1 MAAAHS
7 HHNANLLSSDI
18 SRRNPQDEY
27 DLIQKIG
34 SGTYGDV
41 YKAKRIQSN
50 ELAAIKVI
58 KLEPS
63 DDIQIIQ
70 QEIFMMRDCRH
81 PNIIAYYGSYLRRDK
96 LWICMEYCGGGSLQD
111 IYQVTGP
118 LTELQIAYMCR
129 ETLKGLEYL
138 HQKGKMHRDIKGAN
152 ILLTENGDV
161 KLADFGVSAQITATI
176 NKRKSFIGTPYW
188 MAPEVAAV
196 ERKGGYNQLCDIWA
210 CGITAIELAELQPP
224 MFDLHPMRALFLM
237 SKSGFKPPSLSN
249 KEKWSPT
256 FHSFIK
262 TALTKNPKKRPTAE
276 RLLQHPFVQ
285 SEMPLRVPKELLLK
299 YQSPNTPYYYLD
311 GDEET
316 VAGVPQRIPS
326 KMTSRANGVPA
337 QNHTLKT
344 GMTTNSTWYERS
356 SSPETLPSDI
366 ATLPLNDTKDSALSA
381 EYSCSAG
388 GGGGGGGSGGIAST
402 NGGCCVAGGGGIGGS
417 SGGGSGSG
425 GSIISSSVGGGLSG
439 VSGGVSGISNN
450 CGGHH
455 YHHHHHHQ
463 HHHHQTSATGNGTS
477 TTQHNHHNHIQNQN
491 HIHNHH
497 QHLNQ
502 LSNNALSTTSNST
515 SSVNC
520 NANQN
525 PNPNLNQNSNY
536 NSNLNALS
544 MSASLASMPGL
555 SAYLGMSN
563 LRTTSIGDDDDGDIN
578 LDVDIAMNNASATPA
593 AAAAAAAAGGYA
605 SGLASVAASASTS
618 ATGAG
623 CSASAA
629 HYLRHSS
636 NYRSAAAAVSSAA
649 QALHGHDHGLLSS
662 SSLANSSTTTAATS
676 SASFYNRFLLLDNS
690 SGDAVGG
697 VGGGGSSSSGK
708 GSNGLDMRHETAATP
723 PAGTHSV
730 GDGFSHSNSA
740 STSSAAAAAAAAAAA
755 SASAAAQASTAST
768 AAAAAAAPGL
778 TSDRVAHLYENLL
791 RSSSSD
797 VLDLAQGD
805 AASGENSN
813 NCDYRSESNQNGIE
827 DSPRRHS
834 SMDQL
839 IGLLND
845 LGKTSRTRSLSD
857 GGTQDDDEVEKEAQ
871 PDLLNNTPPV
881 PPKRSHRRRHTPPR
895 PISNGLPPT
904 PKVHMGACF
913 SKIFNGCP
921 LRVHCT
927 ASWIHPETRD
937 QHLLIGAEE
946 GIYNLNMNELHDA
959 AIDQLFPRRTTWLY
973 VIKDV
978 LMSLSGKSCQLY
990 RHDLVAL
997 HSKQT
1002 VRFSLH
1008 MNKIPERLVPRKF
1021 ALTTKVPDTK
1031 GCTQCCVTRNP
1042 YNGYKYLCGATP
1054 SGIFLMQWY
1063 DPLNKFMLLKQ
1074 CEWPATSILGQGCVQ
1089 NGQTPIFEMIITP
1102 ELEYPIVCTGVRK
1115 ALNGCLKLDLI
1126 NMNSAS
1132 WFHSE
1137 DLEYDAMATMVPRRD
1152 LLKVVR
1158 VHQVEKDA
1166 ILVCYGN
1173 VMQVV
1178 TLQGNPKQHKK
1189 MVAQLNFDF
1198 NVDSIV
1204 CLPDSVLAFHK
1215 HGMQGKSLRNGEVTQ
1230 EIKDMS
1236 RTYRLLGSDKV
1247 VALESQLVRTG
1258 SLGSEEGHDL
1268 YILAGHEAS
1277 Y

>member
-1 MAAAHS
+1 MAG

-27 DLIQKIG
+27 ELIQKIG

-58 KLEPS
+58 KLEPT

-70 QEIFMMRDCRH
+70 QEIIMMRDCRH

-118 LTELQIAYMCR
+118 LSEQQIAYMSR

-138 HQKGKMHRDIKGAN
+138 HSMGKMHRDIKGAN
-152 ILLTENGDV
+152 ILLTEYGDV

-237 SKSGFKPPSLSN
+237 SKSGFKPPTLSN
-249 KEKWSPT
+249 KEKWSTT
-256 FHSFIK
+256 FHNFVK

-285 SEMPLRVPKELLLK
+285 GEMSVRVAKELLKK
-299 YQSPNTPYYYLD
+299 YMNPNQQFFYNWD

-316 VAGVPQRIPS
+316 VARVPQRIAS
-326 KMTSRANGVPA
+326 KMTSRPNGISP

-344 GMTTNSTWYERS
+344 GMTSSSSPWSNERS

-366 ATLPLNDTKDSALSA
+366 NTTSDVVASTSASASASASSSASANNALS
-381 EYSCSAG
+381 
-388 GGGGGGGSGGIAST
+388 
-402 NGGCCVAGGGGIGGS
+402 S
-417 SGGGSGSG
+417 SQQQQQQQ
-425 GSIISSSVGGGLSG
+425 
-439 VSGGVSGISNN
+439 
-450 CGGHH
+450 
-455 YHHHHHHQ
+455 HHHHHH
-463 HHHHQTSATGNGTS
+463 HHSAATTNDPHQMGNNSSSNTS
-477 TTQHNHHNHIQNQN
+477 
-491 HIHNHH
+491 
-497 QHLNQ
+497 
-502 LSNNALSTTSNST
+502 SNNLM
-515 SSVNC
+515 
-520 NANQN
+520 
-525 PNPNLNQNSNY
+525 NY
-536 NSNLNALS
+536 NS
-544 MSASLASMPGL
+544 
-555 SAYLGMSN
+555 
-563 LRTTSIGDDDDGDIN
+563 
-578 LDVDIAMNNASATPA
+578 
-593 AAAAAAAAGGYA
+593 
-605 SGLASVAASASTS
+605 
-618 ATGAG
+618 
-623 CSASAA
+623 
-629 HYLRHSS
+629 HH
-636 NYRSAAAAVSSAA
+636 
-649 QALHGHDHGLLSS
+649 H
-662 SSLANSSTTTAATS
+662 
-676 SASFYNRFLLLDNS
+676 
-690 SGDAVGG
+690 
-697 VGGGGSSSSGK
+697 
-708 GSNGLDMRHETAATP
+708 
-723 PAGTHSV
+723 
-730 GDGFSHSNSA
+730 
-740 STSSAAAAAAAAAAA
+740 
-755 SASAAAQASTAST
+755 
-768 AAAAAAAPGL
+768 
-778 TSDRVAHLYENLL
+778 
-791 RSSSSD
+791 
-797 VLDLAQGD
+797 
-805 AASGENSN
+805 
-813 NCDYRSESNQNGIE
+813 CDYHHENNQNGLE

-839 IGLLND
+839 LGLLND
-845 LGKTSRTRSLSD
+845 MGTSPRTRSLSD
-857 GGTQDDDEVEKEAQ
+857 GGTQEDEDDLEKEAQ

-946 GIYNLNMNELHDA
+946 GIFNLNMNELHDA

-990 RHDLVAL
+990 RHDLIAL

-1002 VRFSLH
+1002 HRFSMH

-1054 SGIFLMQWY
+1054 NGIFLMQWY

-1074 CEWPATSILGQGCVQ
+1074 CEWPATSILGGGHGCVL
-1089 NGQTPIFEMIITP
+1089 NGRTPVFEMIITP

-1115 ALNGCLKLDLI
+1115 ALNGCVKLELI
-1126 NMNSAS
+1126 NMNSGAS
-1132 WFHSE
+1132 WFHSD
-1137 DLEYDAMATMVPRRD
+1137 DLEYDAMATMVPRRE
-1152 LLKVVR
+1152 LLKVVK

-1166 ILVCYGN
+1166 IIVCYGN
-1173 VMQVV
+1173 VIQVV

-1189 MVAQLNFDF
+1189 MVSQLNFDF

-1215 HGMQGKSLRNGEVTQ
+1215 HGMQGKSLRNGEITQ

-1247 VALESQLVRTG
+1247 VALESQLLRTG

>member
-1 MAAAHS
+1 MAAAHN

-27 DLIQKIG
+27 ELIQKIG

-70 QEIFMMRDCRH
+70 QEIIMMRDCRH

-96 LWICMEYCGGGSLQD
+96 LWICMEFCGGGSLQD

-118 LTELQIAYMCR
+118 LTEVQIAYMCR

-138 HQKGKMHRDIKGAN
+138 HSMGKMHRDIKGAN
-152 ILLTENGDV
+152 ILLTEYGDV

-237 SKSGFKPPSLSN
+237 SKSGFKPPTLNN
-249 KEKWSPT
+249 KDKWSPT
-256 FHSFIK
+256 FHNFIK

-285 SEMPLRVPKELLLK
+285 CEMSLRVAKELLQK
-299 YQSPNTPYYYLD
+299 YQSPNPQFYYYLD
-311 GDEET
+311 GDEES
-316 VAGVPQRIPS
+316 VAGVPQRIAS
-326 KMTSRANGVPA
+326 KMTSRTNGVPA

-344 GMTTNSTWYERS
+344 GMTTNSTWNERS

-366 ATLPLNDTKDSALSA
+366 GDAVV
-381 EYSCSAG
+381 G
-388 GGGGGGGSGGIAST
+388 GNGGGGSHNSSGG
-402 NGGCCVAGGGGIGGS
+402 VAGGGTN
-417 SGGGSGSG
+417 
-425 GSIISSSVGGGLSG
+425 GLPDK
-439 VSGGVSGISNN
+439 
-450 CGGHH
+450 HDPE
-455 YHHHHHHQ
+455 
-463 HHHHQTSATGNGTS
+463 AT
-477 TTQHNHHNHIQNQN
+477 
-491 HIHNHH
+491 
-497 QHLNQ
+497 
-502 LSNNALSTTSNST
+502 
-515 SSVNC
+515 
-520 NANQN
+520 
-525 PNPNLNQNSNY
+525 
-536 NSNLNALS
+536 
-544 MSASLASMPGL
+544 
-555 SAYLGMSN
+555 
-563 LRTTSIGDDDDGDIN
+563 
-578 LDVDIAMNNASATPA
+578 
-593 AAAAAAAAGGYA
+593 
-605 SGLASVAASASTS
+605 
-618 ATGAG
+618 
-623 CSASAA
+623 
-629 HYLRHSS
+629 
-636 NYRSAAAAVSSAA
+636 A
-649 QALHGHDHGLLSS
+649 QAG
-662 SSLANSSTTTAATS
+662 A
-676 SASFYNRFLLLDNS
+676 
-690 SGDAVGG
+690 
-697 VGGGGSSSSGK
+697 K
-708 GSNGLDMRHETAATP
+708 
-723 PAGTHSV
+723 SV
-730 GDGFSHSNSA
+730 GDGFSHSNSPA
-740 STSSAAAAAAAAAAA
+740 VNSGAGATGSRDNEGPSS
-755 SASAAAQASTAST
+755 SNSS
-768 AAAAAAAPGL
+768 
-778 TSDRVAHLYENLL
+778 HLYQNLL
-791 RSSSSD
+791 RSSS
-797 VLDLAQGD
+797 
-805 AASGENSN
+805 GEAPAGSSSAGN
-813 NCDYRSESNQNGIE
+813 NCDYRNESNQNGVE

-839 IGLLND
+839 IGLLEN
-845 LGKTSRTRSLSD
+845 LGMSSRTRSLSD
-857 GGTQDDDEVEKEAQ
+857 GGTQDDDEAEKEAQ

-881 PPKRSHRRRHTPPR
+881 PPKRSHKRRHTPPR

-1031 GCTQCCVTRNP
+1031 CCTQCCVTRNP

-1074 CEWPATSILGQGCVQ
+1074 CEWPATSIQGGGYGCVQ
-1089 NGQTPIFEMIITP
+1089 NGHTPVFEMIITP

-1115 ALNGCLKLDLI
+1115 AMNGCLKLELI

-1173 VMQVV
+1173 LMQVV

-1189 MVAQLNFDF
+1189 MVSQLNFDF

-1247 VALESQLVRTG
+1247 VALESQLLRTG

>member
-1 MAAAHS
+1 MAHA
-7 HHNANLLSSDI
+7 HHNAANLLSSDI

-27 DLIQKIG
+27 ELIQKIG

-58 KLEPS
+58 KLEPT

-70 QEIFMMRDCRH
+70 QEIIMMRDCRH
-81 PNIIAYYGSYLRRDK
+81 KNIITYYGSYLRRDK

-118 LTELQIAYMCR
+118 LTEQQIAYMCR

-138 HQKGKMHRDIKGAN
+138 HTMGKMHRDIKGAN
-152 ILLTENGDV
+152 ILLTEQGDV

-210 CGITAIELAELQPP
+210 VGITAIELAELQPP

-237 SKSGFKPPSLSN
+237 SKSGFKPPTLSN
-249 KEKWSPT
+249 KEKWSTT
-256 FHSFIK
+256 FHNFVK

-276 RLLQHPFVQ
+276 CLLKHPFVQ
-285 SEMPLRVPKELLLK
+285 GDMSVRVAKELLQKFL
-299 YQSPNTPYYYLD
+299 SPNQQFYYYLD
-311 GDEET
+311 GEEET
-316 VAGVPQRIPS
+316 VASVPQRIAS
-326 KMTSRANGVPA
+326 KMTSRPNGISP

-344 GMTTNSTWYERS
+344 GMTTNSQWNDRS

-366 ATLPLNDTKDSALSA
+366 NTSVTDSA
-381 EYSCSAG
+381 
-388 GGGGGGGSGGIAST
+388 
-402 NGGCCVAGGGGIGGS
+402 
-417 SGGGSGSG
+417 
-425 GSIISSSVGGGLSG
+425 
-439 VSGGVSGISNN
+439 
-450 CGGHH
+450 
-455 YHHHHHHQ
+455 
-463 HHHHQTSATGNGTS
+463 
-477 TTQHNHHNHIQNQN
+477 TT
-491 HIHNHH
+491 
-497 QHLNQ
+497 
-502 LSNNALSTTSNST
+502 T
-515 SSVNC
+515 
-520 NANQN
+520 
-525 PNPNLNQNSNY
+525 
-536 NSNLNALS
+536 
-544 MSASLASMPGL
+544 
-555 SAYLGMSN
+555 
-563 LRTTSIGDDDDGDIN
+563 
-578 LDVDIAMNNASATPA
+578 
-593 AAAAAAAAGGYA
+593 
-605 SGLASVAASASTS
+605 
-618 ATGAG
+618 
-623 CSASAA
+623 SASAA
-629 HYLRHSS
+629 
-636 NYRSAAAAVSSAA
+636 
-649 QALHGHDHGLLSS
+649 
-662 SSLANSSTTTAATS
+662 TS
-676 SASFYNRFLLLDNS
+676 SVSAN
-690 SGDAVGG
+690 
-697 VGGGGSSSSGK
+697 
-708 GSNGLDMRHETAATP
+708 
-723 PAGTHSV
+723 PAG
-730 GDGFSHSNSA
+730 
-740 STSSAAAAAAAAAAA
+740 
-755 SASAAAQASTAST
+755 
-768 AAAAAAAPGL
+768 AAAPL
-778 TSDRVAHLYENLL
+778 
-791 RSSSSD
+791 
-797 VLDLAQGD
+797 
-805 AASGENSN
+805 SGECTPTSGQAIGGSN
-813 NCDYRSESNQNGIE
+813 DSNCDYRHESNQNGLE

-845 LGKTSRTRSLSD
+845 MGKSSRTRSLSD
-857 GGTQDDDEVEKEAQ
+857 GGTQDDEVEKEAQ

-921 LRVHCT
+921 LRIHCT

-937 QHLLIGAEE
+937 QHLLIGADE
-946 GIYNLNMNELHDA
+946 GIFNLNMNELHDA
-959 AIDQLFPRRTTWLY
+959 VIDQLFPRRTTWLY

-990 RHDLVAL
+990 RHDLIAL

-1002 VRFSLH
+1002 HRFSLH

-1074 CEWPATSILGQGCVQ
+1074 CEWPASSILGGGHGCVL
-1089 NGQTPIFEMIITP
+1089 NGHTPVFEMIITP

-1115 ALNGCLKLDLI
+1115 ALNGCLKLELI

-1132 WFHSE
+1132 WFHSD
-1137 DLEYDAMATMVPRRD
+1137 DLDFDATATMVPRRD
-1152 LLKVVR
+1152 LLKVVK

-1173 VMQVV
+1173 IIQVV

-1189 MVAQLNFDF
+1189 LVSQLNFDF

-1215 HGMQGKSLRNGEVTQ
+1215 HGMQGKSLRNGEITQ

-1236 RTYRLLGSDKV
+1236 RTYRLLGCDKV
-1247 VALESQLVRTG
+1247 VALESQLLRTG

>member
-1 MAAAHS
+1 MAHA
-7 HHNANLLSSDI
+7 HHNAANLLSSDI

-27 DLIQKIG
+27 ELIQKIG

-58 KLEPS
+58 KLEPT

-70 QEIFMMRDCRH
+70 QEIIMMRDCRH
-81 PNIIAYYGSYLRRDK
+81 KNIITYYGSYLRRDK

-118 LTELQIAYMCR
+118 LTEQQIAYMCR

-138 HQKGKMHRDIKGAN
+138 HTMGKMHRDIKGAN
-152 ILLTENGDV
+152 ILLTEQGDV

-210 CGITAIELAELQPP
+210 VGITAIELAELQPP

-237 SKSGFKPPSLSN
+237 SKSGFKPPTLSN
-249 KEKWSPT
+249 KEKWSTT
-256 FHSFIK
+256 FHNFVK

-276 RLLQHPFVQ
+276 CLLKHPFVQ
-285 SEMPLRVPKELLLK
+285 GDMSVRVAKELLQKFL
-299 YQSPNTPYYYLD
+299 SPNQQFYYYLD
-311 GDEET
+311 GEEET
-316 VAGVPQRIPS
+316 VASVPQRIAS
-326 KMTSRANGVPA
+326 KMTSRPNGISP

-344 GMTTNSTWYERS
+344 GMTTNSQWNDRS

-366 ATLPLNDTKDSALSA
+366 NTSVTDSP
-381 EYSCSAG
+381 
-388 GGGGGGGSGGIAST
+388 T
-402 NGGCCVAGGGGIGGS
+402 T
-417 SGGGSGSG
+417 
-425 GSIISSSVGGGLSG
+425 
-439 VSGGVSGISNN
+439 
-450 CGGHH
+450 
-455 YHHHHHHQ
+455 
-463 HHHHQTSATGNGTS
+463 TSA
-477 TTQHNHHNHIQNQN
+477 IV
-491 HIHNHH
+491 
-497 QHLNQ
+497 
-502 LSNNALSTTSNST
+502 ST
-515 SSVNC
+515 SSV
-520 NANQN
+520 
-525 PNPNLNQNSNY
+525 
-536 NSNLNALS
+536 
-544 MSASLASMPGL
+544 SA
-555 SAYLGMSN
+555 
-563 LRTTSIGDDDDGDIN
+563 I
-578 LDVDIAMNNASATPA
+578 
-593 AAAAAAAAGGYA
+593 
-605 SGLASVAASASTS
+605 
-618 ATGAG
+618 
-623 CSASAA
+623 
-629 HYLRHSS
+629 
-636 NYRSAAAAVSSAA
+636 
-649 QALHGHDHGLLSS
+649 
-662 SSLANSSTTTAATS
+662 
-676 SASFYNRFLLLDNS
+676 
-690 SGDAVGG
+690 
-697 VGGGGSSSSGK
+697 
-708 GSNGLDMRHETAATP
+708 
-723 PAGTHSV
+723 PAG
-730 GDGFSHSNSA
+730 
-740 STSSAAAAAAAAAAA
+740 
-755 SASAAAQASTAST
+755 
-768 AAAAAAAPGL
+768 AAAPL
-778 TSDRVAHLYENLL
+778 
-791 RSSSSD
+791 
-797 VLDLAQGD
+797 
-805 AASGENSN
+805 SGECTPTSGQAIGGSNNS
-813 NCDYRSESNQNGIE
+813 NCDYRHESNQNGLE

-845 LGKTSRTRSLSD
+845 MGKSSRTRSLSD
-857 GGTQDDDEVEKEAQ
+857 GGTQDDEVEKEVQ

-921 LRVHCT
+921 LRIHCT

-937 QHLLIGAEE
+937 QHLLIGADE
-946 GIYNLNMNELHDA
+946 GIFNLNMNELHDA
-959 AIDQLFPRRTTWLY
+959 VIDQLFPRRTTWLY

-990 RHDLVAL
+990 RHDLIAL

-1002 VRFSLH
+1002 HRFSLH

-1074 CEWPATSILGQGCVQ
+1074 CEWPASSILGGGHGCVL
-1089 NGQTPIFEMIITP
+1089 NGHTPVFEMIITP

-1115 ALNGCLKLDLI
+1115 ALNGCLKLELI

-1132 WFHSE
+1132 WFHSD
-1137 DLEYDAMATMVPRRD
+1137 DLDFDATATMVPRRD
-1152 LLKVVR
+1152 LLKVVK

-1173 VMQVV
+1173 IIQVV

-1189 MVAQLNFDF
+1189 LVSQLNFDF

-1215 HGMQGKSLRNGEVTQ
+1215 HGMQGKSLRNGEITQ

-1236 RTYRLLGSDKV
+1236 RTYRLLGCDKV
-1247 VALESQLVRTG
+1247 VALESQLLRTG

>member
-1 MAAAHS
+1 MAAAHN

-27 DLIQKIG
+27 ELIQKIG

-70 QEIFMMRDCRH
+70 QEIIMMRDCRH

-96 LWICMEYCGGGSLQD
+96 LWICMEFCGGGSLQD

-118 LTELQIAYMCR
+118 LTEVQIAYMCR

-138 HQKGKMHRDIKGAN
+138 HSMGKMHRDIKGAN
-152 ILLTENGDV
+152 ILLTEYGDV

-237 SKSGFKPPSLSN
+237 SKSGFKPPTLNN
-249 KEKWSPT
+249 KDKWSPT
-256 FHSFIK
+256 FHNFIK

-285 SEMPLRVPKELLLK
+285 CEMSLRVAKELLQK
-299 YQSPNTPYYYLD
+299 YQSPNPQFYYYLD
-311 GDEET
+311 GDEES
-316 VAGVPQRIPS
+316 VAGVPQRIAS
-326 KMTSRANGVPA
+326 KMTSRTNGVPA

-344 GMTTNSTWYERS
+344 GMTTNSTWNERS

-366 ATLPLNDTKDSALSA
+366 PSA
-381 EYSCSAG
+381 ERSKPKLSGTLIMNMSLRSLLQYIDEELKLSGDAVVG
-388 GGGGGGGSGGIAST
+388 GNGGGGSHNSSGG
-402 NGGCCVAGGGGIGGS
+402 VAGGGTN
-417 SGGGSGSG
+417 
-425 GSIISSSVGGGLSG
+425 GLPDKLDPE
-439 VSGGVSGISNN
+439 
-450 CGGHH
+450 
-455 YHHHHHHQ
+455 
-463 HHHHQTSATGNGTS
+463 AT
-477 TTQHNHHNHIQNQN
+477 
-491 HIHNHH
+491 
-497 QHLNQ
+497 
-502 LSNNALSTTSNST
+502 
-515 SSVNC
+515 
-520 NANQN
+520 
-525 PNPNLNQNSNY
+525 
-536 NSNLNALS
+536 
-544 MSASLASMPGL
+544 
-555 SAYLGMSN
+555 
-563 LRTTSIGDDDDGDIN
+563 
-578 LDVDIAMNNASATPA
+578 
-593 AAAAAAAAGGYA
+593 
-605 SGLASVAASASTS
+605 
-618 ATGAG
+618 
-623 CSASAA
+623 
-629 HYLRHSS
+629 
-636 NYRSAAAAVSSAA
+636 A
-649 QALHGHDHGLLSS
+649 QAG
-662 SSLANSSTTTAATS
+662 A
-676 SASFYNRFLLLDNS
+676 
-690 SGDAVGG
+690 
-697 VGGGGSSSSGK
+697 K
-708 GSNGLDMRHETAATP
+708 
-723 PAGTHSV
+723 SV
-730 GDGFSHSNSA
+730 GDGFSHSNSPA
-740 STSSAAAAAAAAAAA
+740 VNSGAGATGSRDNDGPSS
-755 SASAAAQASTAST
+755 SNSS
-768 AAAAAAAPGL
+768 
-778 TSDRVAHLYENLL
+778 HLYQNLL
-791 RSSSSD
+791 RSSS
-797 VLDLAQGD
+797 
-805 AASGENSN
+805 GETPAGSSSAGN
-813 NCDYRSESNQNGIE
+813 NCDYRNESNQNGVE

-839 IGLLND
+839 IGLLEN
-845 LGKTSRTRSLSD
+845 LGMSSRTRSLSD
-857 GGTQDDDEVEKEAQ
+857 GGTQDDDEAEKEAQ

-881 PPKRSHRRRHTPPR
+881 PPKRSHKRRHTPPR

-1031 GCTQCCVTRNP
+1031 CCTQCCVTRNP

-1074 CEWPATSILGQGCVQ
+1074 CEWPATSIQGGGYGCVQ
-1089 NGQTPIFEMIITP
+1089 NGHTPVFEMIITP

-1115 ALNGCLKLDLI
+1115 AMNGCLKLELI

-1173 VMQVV
+1173 LMQVV

-1189 MVAQLNFDF
+1189 MVSQLNFDF

-1247 VALESQLVRTG
+1247 VALESQLLRTG

>member
-1 MAAAHS
+1 MAAAHG

-27 DLIQKIG
+27 ELIQKIG

-63 DDIQIIQ
+63 DDIGIIQ

-118 LTELQIAYMCR
+118 LTEVQIAYMCR

-138 HQKGKMHRDIKGAN
+138 HSMGKMHRDIKGAN
-152 ILLTENGDV
+152 ILLTEYGDV

-237 SKSGFKPPSLSN
+237 SKSGFKPPTLSN

-256 FHSFIK
+256 FHNFIK

-285 SEMPLRVPKELLLK
+285 CEMRERVAKELLLK
-299 YQSPNTPYYYLD
+299 YQSPNQPFYYCLD

-316 VAGVPQRIPS
+316 VAGVPQRIAS
-326 KMTSRANGVPA
+326 KMTSRANGIPA

-356 SSPETLPSDI
+356 SSPETLPSD
-366 ATLPLNDTKDSALSA
+366 
-381 EYSCSAG
+381 
-388 GGGGGGGSGGIAST
+388 
-402 NGGCCVAGGGGIGGS
+402 
-417 SGGGSGSG
+417 
-425 GSIISSSVGGGLSG
+425 
-439 VSGGVSGISNN
+439 
-450 CGGHH
+450 
-455 YHHHHHHQ
+455 
-463 HHHHQTSATGNGTS
+463 
-477 TTQHNHHNHIQNQN
+477 
-491 HIHNHH
+491 
-497 QHLNQ
+497 
-502 LSNNALSTTSNST
+502 
-515 SSVNC
+515 
-520 NANQN
+520 
-525 PNPNLNQNSNY
+525 
-536 NSNLNALS
+536 
-544 MSASLASMPGL
+544 MS
-555 SAYLGMSN
+555 
-563 LRTTSIGDDDDGDIN
+563 
-578 LDVDIAMNNASATPA
+578 
-593 AAAAAAAAGGYA
+593 
-605 SGLASVAASASTS
+605 
-618 ATGAG
+618 
-623 CSASAA
+623 
-629 HYLRHSS
+629 
-636 NYRSAAAAVSSAA
+636 
-649 QALHGHDHGLLSS
+649 LLQYIDEE
-662 SSLANSSTTTAATS
+662 LK
-676 SASFYNRFLLLDNS
+676 L

-697 VGGGGSSSSGK
+697 SSGGSGGGAVGGN
-708 GSNGLDMRHETAATP
+708 GSNGLDKHDSIVTPTAAP
-723 PAGTHSV
+723 QSA
-730 GDGFSHSNSA
+730 GDGFLHSNCA
-740 STSSAAAAAAAAAAA
+740 STSTAAAAAAA
-755 SASAAAQASTAST
+755 SASASS
-768 AAAAAAAPGL
+768 APSSSGGN
-778 TSDRVAHLYENLL
+778 SSHLYQNLL
-791 RSSSSD
+791 RNS
-797 VLDLAQGD
+797 
-805 AASGENSN
+805 AASSTEAAQVEAATGTGTGTSGNENS
-813 NCDYRSESNQNGIE
+813 NCDYRSESNQNGVE

-845 LGKTSRTRSLSD
+845 MGKSSRTRSLSD

-959 AIDQLFPRRTTWLY
+959 AIDQMFPRRTTWLY

-1063 DPLNKFMLLKQ
+1063 DPLNKFMLLKH
-1074 CEWPATSILGQGCVQ
+1074 CDWPASSILGGGYGCVQ
-1089 NGQTPIFEMIITP
+1089 NGHTPVFEMIITP

-1115 ALNGCLKLDLI
+1115 ALNGCLKLELI

-1158 VHQVEKDA
+1158 VHQVDKDA

-1215 HGMQGKSLRNGEVTQ
+1215 HGMQGKSLRNGEITQ

-1247 VALESQLVRTG
+1247 VALESQLLRTG

>member
-27 DLIQKIG
+27 ELIQKIG

-70 QEIFMMRDCRH
+70 QEIIMMRDCRH

-96 LWICMEYCGGGSLQD
+96 LWICMEFCGGGSLQD

-118 LTELQIAYMCR
+118 LSENQIAYMCR

-138 HQKGKMHRDIKGAN
+138 HSMGKMHRDIKGAN
-152 ILLTENGDV
+152 ILLTEYGDV

-237 SKSGFKPPSLSN
+237 SKSGFKPPTLGN
-249 KEKWSPT
+249 KDKWSPT
-256 FHSFIK
+256 FHNFIK

-285 SEMPLRVPKELLLK
+285 CEMSLRVAKELLQK
-299 YQSPNTPYYYLD
+299 YQSPNQQFYYYLD
-311 GDEET
+311 GEEET
-316 VAGVPQRIPS
+316 VASVPQRIPS

-344 GMTTNSTWYERS
+344 AMTTNSMWNERS

-366 ATLPLNDTKDSALSA
+366 ATLPLHDTGLKDSIGP
-381 EYSCSAG
+381 ECSCSSHNGIVGVGGGRGVGGANGSSSG
-388 GGGGGGGSGGIAST
+388 GGGGAGYGSG
-402 NGGCCVAGGGGIGGS
+402 
-417 SGGGSGSG
+417 
-425 GSIISSSVGGGLSG
+425 VGGG
-439 VSGGVSGISNN
+439 N
-450 CGGHH
+450 
-455 YHHHHHHQ
+455 HHQ
-463 HHHHQTSATGNGTS
+463 HH
-477 TTQHNHHNHIQNQN
+477 TQHHHYHQLQQQK
-491 HIHNHH
+491 HPQPQQQQPHQQPH
-497 QHLNQ
+497 QHLHQ
-502 LSNNALSTTSNST
+502 LHQQQSTTALTSSST
-515 SSVNC
+515 SSALALSAAPNSNC
-520 NANQN
+520 N
-525 PNPNLNQNSNY
+525 STHI
-536 NSNLNALS
+536 SS
-544 MSASLASMPGL
+544 SASLASMPDL
-555 SAYLGMSN
+555 SSYLGLGLGIGMGMGLGFSN
-563 LRTTSIGDDDDGDIN
+563 LRTTSIGDGNDDD
-578 LDVDIAMNNASATPA
+578 LVDVDIAMNNAAPTTSA
-593 AAAAAAAAGGYA
+593 AAAVPG
-605 SGLASVAASASTS
+605 SGA
-618 ATGAG
+618 ATGTVSGSGSG

-636 NYRSAAAAVSSAA
+636 NYRSAAAAQASQSAHPAPLPPSANANGQGHGQA
-649 QALHGHDHGLLSS
+649 QGHGLISSSLSS
-662 SSLANSSTTTAATS
+662 SAS
-676 SASFYNRFLLLDNS
+676 SASFYNRLLLLDNS

-697 VGGGGSSSSGK
+697 NGSGGGGGVAG
-708 GSNGLDMRHETAATP
+708 GSCGVGGTNGVEADVTP
-723 PAGTHSV
+723 TPVTQSI
-730 GDGFSHSNSA
+730 GDGFVHSNCPTASPGAAAADDA
-740 STSSAAAAAAAAAAA
+740 STSS
-755 SASAAAQASTAST
+755 SS
-768 AAAAAAAPGL
+768 
-778 TSDRVAHLYENLL
+778 HLYQNLL
-791 RSSSSD
+791 RSSSGETPGS
-797 VLDLAQGD
+797 G
-805 AASGENSN
+805 AAGSSVGT
-813 NCDYRSESNQNGIE
+813 NCDYRHESNQNGLE

-845 LGKTSRTRSLSD
+845 MGKTSRTRSLSD
-857 GGTQDDDEVEKEAQ
+857 GGTQDDEEVEKEAQ

-881 PPKRSHRRRHTPPR
+881 PPKRSHKRRHTPPR

-1054 SGIFLMQWY
+1054 CGIFLMQWY

-1074 CEWPATSILGQGCVQ
+1074 CEWPAISILGGGHGCVQ
-1089 NGQTPIFEMIITP
+1089 NGHTPVFEMIITP

-1115 ALNGCLKLDLI
+1115 AMNGCLKLELI

-1173 VMQVV
+1173 VIQVV

-1189 MVAQLNFDF
+1189 MVSQLNFDF

-1247 VALESQLVRTG
+1247 VALESQLLRTG

>member
-1 MAAAHS
+1 MASAHT

-27 DLIQKIG
+27 ELIQKIG

-70 QEIFMMRDCRH
+70 QEIIMMRDCRH

-96 LWICMEYCGGGSLQD
+96 LWICMEFCGGGSLQD

-118 LTELQIAYMCR
+118 LSETQIAYMCR

-138 HQKGKMHRDIKGAN
+138 HSMGKMHRDIKGAN
-152 ILLTENGDV
+152 ILLTEYGDV

-237 SKSGFKPPSLSN
+237 SKSGFKPPTLSN
-249 KEKWSPT
+249 KDKWSPT
-256 FHSFIK
+256 FHNFIK

-285 SEMPLRVPKELLLK
+285 CEMSLRVAKELLQK
-299 YQSPNTPYYYLD
+299 YQSPNQQFYYYLD

-316 VAGVPQRIPS
+316 VASVPQRIAS

-344 GMTTNSTWYERS
+344 GMTTTTNSTWYERS

-366 ATLPLNDTKDSALSA
+366 
-381 EYSCSAG
+381 
-388 GGGGGGGSGGIAST
+388 ST
-402 NGGCCVAGGGGIGGS
+402 RERPK
-417 SGGGSGSG
+417 
-425 GSIISSSVGGGLSG
+425 LSG
-439 VSGGVSGISNN
+439 TLIMN
-450 CGGHH
+450 
-455 YHHHHHHQ
+455 
-463 HHHHQTSATGNGTS
+463 
-477 TTQHNHHNHIQNQN
+477 
-491 HIHNHH
+491 
-497 QHLNQ
+497 
-502 LSNNALSTTSNST
+502 
-515 SSVNC
+515 
-520 NANQN
+520 
-525 PNPNLNQNSNY
+525 
-536 NSNLNALS
+536 
-544 MSASLASMPGL
+544 MSLRSLL
-555 SAYLGMSN
+555 QYIDEELK
-563 LRTTSIGDDDDGDIN
+563 L
-578 LDVDIAMNNASATPA
+578 
-593 AAAAAAAAGGYA
+593 
-605 SGLASVAASASTS
+605 
-618 ATGAG
+618 
-623 CSASAA
+623 
-629 HYLRHSS
+629 
-636 NYRSAAAAVSSAA
+636 
-649 QALHGHDHGLLSS
+649 
-662 SSLANSSTTTAATS
+662 
-676 SASFYNRFLLLDNS
+676 

-697 VGGGGSSSSGK
+697 CGGGGINSTT
-708 GSNGLDMRHETAATP
+708 NGLLVDKHESSPSMAAAASTSS
-723 PAGTHSV
+723 TVTQTV
-730 GDGFSHSNSA
+730 GDGFQMHSA
-740 STSSAAAAAAAAAAA
+740 CPSTSSSAAA
-755 SASAAAQASTAST
+755 SSSNT
-768 AAAAAAAPGL
+768 AAEVG
-778 TSDRVAHLYENLL
+778 VASSSSSSSTHLYQNLL
-791 RSSSSD
+791 RSSST
-797 VLDLAQGD
+797 G
-805 AASGENSN
+805 GESPQTSVATTSHNSSSN
-813 NCDYRSESNQNGIE
+813 NCDYRLESNQNGLE

-845 LGKTSRTRSLSD
+845 MGRPRSLSD
-857 GGTQDDDEVEKEAQ
+857 GGTQDDDDVEKEAQ

-1074 CEWPATSILGQGCVQ
+1074 CEWPAISILGGGHGCVQ
-1089 NGQTPIFEMIITP
+1089 NGHTPVFEMIITP

-1115 ALNGCLKLDLI
+1115 ALNGCLKLELI

-1132 WFHSE
+1132 WFHGPE

-1173 VMQVV
+1173 LIQVV

-1189 MVAQLNFDF
+1189 MVSQLNFDF

-1215 HGMQGKSLRNGEVTQ
+1215 HGMQGKSLRNGEITQ

-1247 VALESQLVRTG
+1247 VALESQLLRTG